1 MNNNSDIFLN
11 NLYNHLNTNQSYYI
25 YNTSSQSQS
34 QSQVNTSIYDKLL
47 HDFQNYST

>member
-11 NLYNHLNTNQSYYI
+11 NLYNHLNTNQSYYT
-25 YNTSSQSQS
+25 YTSSQSQS
-34 QSQVNTSIYDKLL
+34 QVNHSIYDKLL